1 MMDWVLIAIRLALFA
16 VFSLAA
22 IGKFLD
28 LRGSEK
34 AVKDFGAPDELAKP
48 LAVLLP
54 FAEIVFAFCFLF
66 PSTAWVGALG
76 GLILLLSFTGGMVL
90 QMAKG
95 NAPDC
100 HCFGQIHSEPVSRRT
115 LVRNIIFSLL
125 ALFLTV
131 RGRDNQGPSLATGD
145 TDAMQILLT
154 FLVLALVAA
163 TLLYLKKILDN
174 QNELLRRIDL
184 LEVISRDGAS
194 LERKDAGSPH
204 DGLPIGAQFPEFA
217 LPSASGKNVS
227 LRSIIESGRPSVFFF
242 VSPTCEPCK
251 ALIPD
256 IERWE
261 AELGDRVNFILL
273 SSGTAK
279 ENEGKFGVF
288 SDDVVLQTKREVA
301 EEVYARWTPTAMFIR
316 ADGTIGS
323 SPAAGDVAIHG
334 LIDKIRRETV
344 LSTHVFFSNGNSF
357 SGREPM
363 IGEEIPEFSLNDLEG
378 HAISSADV
386 IGKRTLAVF
395 WSPTCPHCKAMM
407 NDLKNWDR
415 SRSDG
420 DPNLIVFSDGPKEEH
435 ANLGLR
441 SPVVIDAGYETSEKL
456 GMFGTPS
463 AVMLDAN
470 GRIIT
475 ETAMGASNIWALV
488 GKRK

>member
-1 MMDWVLIAIRLALFA
+1 MDWVLLTIRLALFA
-16 VFSLAA
+16 VFALAA

-28 LRGSEK
+28 LKGSEK
-34 AVKDFGAPDELAKP
+34 AVTDFGAPGELAKP
-48 LAVLLP
+48 LAVAIP
-54 FAEIVFAFCFLF
+54 FAEIVFAFCFLY
-66 PSTAWVGALG
+66 PSTSWVGALG
-76 GLILLLSFTGGMVL
+76 GLILLLSFSGGMVW

-100 HCFGQIHSEPVSRRT
+100 HCFGQIHSEPVSRKT

-125 ALFLTV
+125 ALFLAV
-131 RGRDNQGPSLATGD
+131 QGRDNQGPALATGD
-145 TDAMQILLT
+145 SDSMQILLI
-154 FLVLALVAA
+154 FLVLALLAA
-163 TLLYLKKILDN
+163 TLFYLKKVLDT

-204 DGLPIGAQFPEFA
+204 DGLPIGAPFPEFD
-217 LPSASGKNVS
+217 LRDSSGKKVS
-227 LRSIIESGRPSVFFF
+227 LGTLRESGRPSVFFF

-251 ALIPD
+251 ALVPD

-261 AELGDRVNFILL
+261 AELGDRVNFVLF
-273 SSGTAK
+273 SSGTPE

-288 SDDVVLQTKREVA
+288 SNDVILQAKREVA
-301 EEVYARWTPTAMFIR
+301 ERVYARWTPTAIFIR
-316 ADGTIGS
+316 EDGSIGS

-334 LIDKIRRETV
+334 LIDRIRKENV
-344 LSTHVFFSNGNSF
+344 LSTNVFFSNGNSL
-357 SGREPM
+357 SGREPK
-363 IGEEIPEFSLNDLEG
+363 IGEEMPEFSLSDLDG
-378 HAISSADV
+378 RQVRSSDV
-386 IGKRTLAVF
+386 VGKRTLAVF

-407 NDLKNWDR
+407 DDLKNWDS
-415 SRSDG
+415 SRSEG
-420 DPNLIVFSDGPKEEH
+420 DPSLIVFSDGAKEDH

-463 AVMLDAN
+463 AVMLDAS
-470 GRIIT
+470 GRIVT
-475 ETAMGASNIWALV
+475 ETAMGASNIWALI